1 MFLMYFEL
9 EDVVEQRIS
18 LVTLG
23 CQNVETQTKF
33 YENLGWRRVKTQGG
47 IVAFD
52 LLSQVLGLYPI
63 AALAE
68 DLGVD
73 EGQLKRA
80 RVDPNEPRY
89 AAITLGYNTRDGAE
103 VDHVIAAAKA
113 AGATIVKEPAEV
125 FWGGY
130 HGYFADPEGH
140 LWEVAHNP
148 FSALSPEGAFCWN
161 GHQNG

>member
-1 MFLMYFEL
+1 M
-9 EDVVEQRIS
+9 EQRIS
-18 LVTLG
+18 LITLG

-33 YENLGWRRVKTQGG
+33 YENLGWRRVKTQKG

-52 LLSQVLGLYPI
+52 LLSQVLGLYPM

-73 EGQLKRA
+73 EGQLQSAKN
-80 RVDPNEPRY
+80 DPNEPRY
-89 AAITLGYNTRDGAE
+89 AAMTLGYNTRDRAE
-103 VDHVIAAAKA
+103 VDHVIAAAKT

-148 FSALSPEGAFCWN
+148 FSRLSPEGAFCWN
-161 GHQNG
+161 GHEDG

>member
-1 MFLMYFEL
+1 
-9 EDVVEQRIS
+9 VEQRIS
-18 LVTLG
+18 LITLG

-33 YENLGWRRVKTQGG
+33 YENLGWRRVKTQKG

-52 LLSQVLGLYPI
+52 LLSQVLGLYPM

-73 EGQLKRA
+73 EGQLQSAKN
-80 RVDPNEPRY
+80 DPNEPRY
-89 AAITLGYNTRDGAE
+89 AAMTLGYNTRDRAE
-103 VDHVIAAAKA
+103 VDHVIAAAKT

-148 FSALSPEGAFCWN
+148 FSRLSPEGAFCWN
-161 GHQNG
+161 GHEDG

>member
-1 MFLMYFEL
+1 M
-9 EDVVEQRIS
+9 EQRIS
-18 LVTLG
+18 LITLG
-23 CQNVETQTKF
+23 CQNVEAQTKF
-33 YENLGWRRVKTQGG
+33 YENLGWRRVKTQEG

-52 LLSQVLGLYPI
+52 LLSQVLGLYPM

-73 EGQLKRA
+73 EGQLQSAKN
-80 RVDPNEPRY
+80 DPNEPRY
-89 AAITLGYNTRDGAE
+89 AAITLGYNTRDRAE
-103 VDHVIAAAKA
+103 VDHVIAAAKT

-148 FSALSPEGAFCWN
+148 FSRLSPEGAFCWN
-161 GHQNG
+161 GHEDG